1 MCAISLTAERSPFQV
16 HAVAINQTD
25 ICVGN
30 FWVRPAISH
39 LIRRSRPHVH
49 FWQVTTERLL
59 IHPSFT
65 STVYDDEM
73 LLVVKV
79 TQERNLWDRVIRPFS

>member
-1 MCAISLTAERSPFQV
+1 
-16 HAVAINQTD
+16 
-25 ICVGN
+25 
-30 FWVRPAISH
+30 
-39 LIRRSRPHVH
+39 
-49 FWQVTTERLL
+49 VTTERLL